1 MKMMKGTPEEVGD
14 FPLKSTSKSY
24 IFFTKWKRCKFMEFQ
39 NKYAFL
45 QNNRG
50 RGGEKLRFE
59 KKTILVKHI
68 INITN
73 QPNNTPPL
81 SFMKFK

>member
-1 MKMMKGTPEEVGD
+1 
-14 FPLKSTSKSY
+14 
-24 IFFTKWKRCKFMEFQ
+24 MEFQ
-39 NKYAFL
+39 NKYTFL